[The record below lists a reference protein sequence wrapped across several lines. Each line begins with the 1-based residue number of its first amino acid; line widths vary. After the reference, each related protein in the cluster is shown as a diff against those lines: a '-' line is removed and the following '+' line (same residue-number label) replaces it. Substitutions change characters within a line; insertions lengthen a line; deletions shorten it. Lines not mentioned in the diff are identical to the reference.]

1 MSNLRSQKTTIGLFS
16 LAMINIVAI
25 ASLRDLPQM
34 AKYGLSSVFFYIMAA
49 LLFFFPV
56 SLVAAELASAWPQRG
71 GVYVWVREAFG
82 ERSAFVAIF
91 IQWFQ
96 NLCWY
101 PVVLTFAAASLAF
114 AFTPPDTAMGLAEN
128 KAYIVMVV
136 LIVFWSATLLNFF
149 GIKISAVV
157 SIVGAFCG
165 VIIPGVLL
173 ISLAVIYLWQ
183 GNPNHLTVSLSAA
196 IPDLSHLGNLTFA
209 VSVLLAFAG
218 MEMTAAHAREVRN
231 PSRIYPLGIIIA
243 VMVILAIF
251 ILGALAI
258 AVVLPADR
266 YDLQTG
272 VIQAIKIMLDRY
284 HLDVVAKVVAAFMAI
299 GVIGSVNS
307 WIIGPSKGMLA
318 AGENGDIP
326 LFFCKRNRHGV
337 PVRILLLQALVVSLL
352 CLAFTLQPTVSSAYF
367 MLSDL
372 TIQLYL
378 IMYIMMFLAAIR
390 LRYSKTDVP
399 RPFRIPGG
407 NFGMWLVAGVGLIG
421 ASAAIFFG
429 FSPPSQF
436 SEQQINPSLF
446 VGFLLIGILLVTAI
460 PLGIYQ
466 LSTKRRTSTSFG
478 GASS

>member
-1 MSNLRSQKTTIGLFS
+1 MPNLQSQKMTIGLFS

-34 AKYGLSSVFFYIMAA
+34 AKYGLSSAFFYLLAA

-71 GVYVWVREAFG
+71 GVYIWVREAFG

-114 AFTPPDTAMGLAEN
+114 AVNPPDTAIGLAQD
-128 KAYIVMVV
+128 KGYIVMVV
-136 LIVFWSATLLNFF
+136 LLVFWGATLLNFF
-149 GIKISAVV
+149 GIKISAVI

-165 VIIPGVLL
+165 VLIPGVLL
-173 ISLAVIYLWQ
+173 ISLAAIYLAQ
-183 GNPNHLTVSLSAA
+183 GNPNHLTFSVSAA

-231 PSRIYPLGIIIA
+231 PGRIYPLSITIA
-243 VMVILAIF
+243 ALVILTIF

-258 AVVLPADR
+258 AVVLPADG

-272 VIQAIKIMLDRY
+272 VTQAIGIMLDRY
-284 HLDVVAKVVAAFMAI
+284 HLGAMAQVVAAFMAI

-307 WIIGPSKGMLA
+307 WIIGPSKGLLA
-318 AGENGDIP
+318 AGESGDTP
-326 LFFCKRNRHGV
+326 AFFCKRNRHGV
-337 PVRILLLQALVVSLL
+337 PVRILLLQALVVSVL

-367 MLSDL
+367 MLSVL

-378 IMYIMMFLAAIR
+378 IMYIIMFLAAIR
-390 LRYSKTDVP
+390 LRYIRADVT

-407 NFGMWLVAGVGLIG
+407 NTGLWLVAGVGLIG
-421 ASAAIFFG
+421 AASAIILG
-429 FSPPSQF
+429 FYPPSQF
-436 SEQQINPSLF
+436 SEQQIHPSLF
-446 VGFLLIGILLVTAI
+446 VGFLLTGILLVTAI

-466 LSTKRRTSTSFG
+466 LSTKRG
-478 GASS
+478 KY